1 MDVYFLEIKSFWRY
15 FAEKLKCFVFRNLK
29 KGCSKNFFLSEI
41 SDFLKNIFVSRWP
54 RWCVRK
60 PGDLPVSVPAR
71 VRNMRVSGRTLH
83 VCYISWVR
91 TSVQWPDICE
101 FVWILTCAGL
111 WHPDN
116 VCKNRSSQHWVI
128 FRKENLNLIKLID
141 QVSSFKNSDKTK
153 KKVLKRCYKCRRIRV
168 SAT

>member
-15 FAEKLKCFVFRNLK
+15 FAEKFKCFVFRNLK
-29 KGCSKNFFLSEI
+29 EGCSKNFFLSEI

-141 QVSSFKNSDKTK
+141 QVSSFKNSDK
-153 KKVLKRCYKCRRIRV
+153 I
-168 SAT
+168 